1 MHPLSGAAQGKT
13 YEGAISPSKKCHHW
27 IDFGCGNVA
36 KTLNTMT
43 KQTIDKLTEEE
54 SWAIVKQ
61 NEIGRVASAREGA
74 PDIYPVSFVVH
85 NWCIYFR
92 TGVDSRLR
100 TDTEGKLVAFETAVQ
115 ESHSFSSTVSLG
127 VLSVVTEAQVIAELD
142 LLPIVDFAPR
152 TNYVWM
158 ALKPQELRGRRLN
171 VLINGNDR

>member
-1 MHPLSGAAQGKT
+1 
-13 YEGAISPSKKCHHW
+13 
-27 IDFGCGNVA
+27 
-36 KTLNTMT
+36 MT
-43 KQTIDKLTEEE
+43 KQTIDKLNDEE
-54 SWAIVKQ
+54 SWAVFQQ

-100 TDTEGKLVAFETAVQ
+100 SDTEGKLVAFETAVQ
-115 ESHSFSSTVSLG
+115 EAHSFSSTVSLG
-127 VLSVVTEAQVIAELD
+127 VLTVVTDEQEIAELEQ
-142 LLPIVDFAPR
+142 LPIIDFAPR

-171 VLINGNDR
+171 VLSNGNDQ

>member
-1 MHPLSGAAQGKT
+1 
-13 YEGAISPSKKCHHW
+13 
-27 IDFGCGNVA
+27 
-36 KTLNTMT
+36 MT
-43 KQTIDKLTEEE
+43 KQTIDKLNDEE
-54 SWAIVKQ
+54 SWAVVQQ

-100 TDTEGKLVAFETAVQ
+100 SDTEGKLVAFETAVQ
-115 ESHSFSSTVSLG
+115 EAHSFSSTVSLG
-127 VLSVVTEAQVIAELD
+127 VLTVVTDEQEIAELEQ
-142 LLPIVDFAPR
+142 LPIIDFAPR

-171 VLINGNDR
+171 VLSNGNDQ